1 MKKNK
6 KNKQQINYLDLIP
19 VRPEKLGWHIDRR
32 ERVVLEVKNEGFF
45 NRIAQTYFRRPQTTK
60 VHLDVQGSYL
70 WPLIDGERTVMEL
83 AALQKEHFGEAAEPL
98 YPRIVK
104 SFQILESYHFISFK
118 NSVKATCQ
126 SIIIFSLNSLLV
138 TSLKAGGVIEYNAK
152 TVDDEFFFQSLGRL
166 FVNQDLPNIIYRLL
180 EKVNFVE
187 VIFILVLSSILS
199 KILVVNL
206 MRTILLTLGIYLF
219 GTIIYICFMYFIE
232 LLFN

>member
-98 YPRIVK
+98 Y
-104 SFQILESYHFISFK
+104 Q
-118 NSVKATCQ
+118 
-126 SIIIFSLNSLLV
+126 
-138 TSLKAGGVIEYNAK
+138 
-152 TVDDEFFFQSLGRL
+152 
-166 FVNQDLPNIIYRLL
+166 
-180 EKVNFVE
+180 
-187 VIFILVLSSILS
+187 
-199 KILVVNL
+199 
-206 MRTILLTLGIYLF
+206 
-219 GTIIYICFMYFIE
+219 E
-232 LLFN
+232 L